1 MPLSRGRVRD
11 PLVAWEREQP
21 QRLIQQSFR
30 YAQSEPQLNQ
40 AHAAIE
46 ERLLADTKPL
56 EYRFDYQRGQPAALD
71 PMQATQVATPFH
83 RPGWVYEEKVDGY
96 RMVAY
101 KVASSVQLLS
111 RQGKEFTQRFLDLA
125 KAVASLGAESAILDT
140 EVAVFDVSGRDDHL
154 ESSSL
159 AVPSMAL
166 SIAVCSCRS
175 RSCVSR

>member
-1 MPLSRGRVRD
+1 
-11 PLVAWEREQP
+11 
-21 QRLIQQSFR
+21 
-30 YAQSEPQLNQ
+30 
-40 AHAAIE
+40 
-46 ERLLADTKPL
+46 
-56 EYRFDYQRGQPAALD
+56 
-71 PMQATQVATPFH
+71 
-83 RPGWVYEEKVDGY
+83 
-96 RMVAY
+96 MVAY

-111 RQGKEFTQRFLDLA
+111 RQGKECFLDLA